1 MPVRPYASE
10 HLPDPRNADIL
21 VHVDGELVPRDQA
34 RVSVFD
40 SVVQG
45 GDAVWEGL
53 RVYEGK
59 VFALD
64 RHLDRLF
71 ASAHA
76 LRFEGVPTREVVKRA
91 VIETFTANEMYDQ
104 AHARLT
110 LTRGPK
116 VTSGMSPTFNRAG
129 CTLVVLAEWKPPV
142 YGDAGIRLVTSSV
155 RRNSPATL
163 DSKIHH
169 NNLLNNILAKIEADV
184 AGADDALMLDLH
196 GFVAETNA
204 TNVFLV
210 RRGVLVTPTADAC
223 LPGITRDIV
232 LEVAAA
238 AGIETEVRNVSLSEV
253 YTADEVFTT
262 GTMGELSP
270 VLEVD
275 GRMIRDGAEGPMT
288 RSLREL
294 HRHRTYEEGEPLPAS
309 IPEGDTP
316 PESP

>member
-1 MPVRPYASE
+1 MTRRPYAPE
-10 HLPDPRNADIL
+10 DLPDPRNADIL
-21 VHVDGELVPRDQA
+21 VHIDGELVPRDEA

-53 RVYEGK
+53 RVYDGK
-59 VFALD
+59 VFALE

-76 LRFEGVPTREVVKRA
+76 LRFEGVPSREVVKRA
-91 VIETFTANEMYDQ
+91 VIETFTANKMYDQ

-129 CTLVVLAEWKPPV
+129 CTLIVLAEWKPPV
-142 YGDAGIRLVTSSV
+142 YDRGGIRLVTSSV

-169 NNLLNNILAKIEADV
+169 NNLLNNILAKIEADI
-184 AGADDALMLDLH
+184 AGVDDALMLDLQ

-210 RRGVLVTPTADAC
+210 RKGALVTPTADAC
-223 LPGITRDIV
+223 LPGITRAIV
-232 LEVAAA
+232 LETAAA
-238 AGIETEVRNVSLSEV
+238 EGIETQVRNVSLSEI

-275 GRMIRDGAEGPMT
+275 GRTIGDGPRGPIT
-288 RSLREL
+288 RRLQEL
-294 HRHRTYEEGEPLPAS
+294 HHERTRDEGEPLPTSA
-309 IPEGDTP
+309 
-316 PESP
+316 

>member
-1 MPVRPYASE
+1 MGRRYGPE
-10 HLPDPRNADIL
+10 DLPDPRNAEIL
-21 VHVDGELVPRDQA
+21 VHVDGELVPRDEA

-53 RVYEGK
+53 RVYDGK

-76 LRFEGVPTREVVKRA
+76 LRFEGVPSRDEVRA
-91 VIETFTANEMYDQ
+91 AVVETLTANDMYDS
-104 AHARLT
+104 AHVRLT

-116 VTSGMSPTFNRAG
+116 VTSGMSPTFNRSG
-129 CTLVVLAEWKPPV
+129 CTLIVLAEWKPPV
-142 YGDAGIRLVTSSV
+142 FESSGIRLISSSI

-184 AGADDALMLDLH
+184 AGVDDSLMLDLN

-204 TNVFLV
+204 TNIFFV
-210 RRGVLVTPTADAC
+210 RRGTVVTPSADAC
-223 LPGITRDIV
+223 LPGITRGIV
-232 LEVAAA
+232 IELCNEAGLPLE
-238 AGIETEVRNVSLSEV
+238 ERNVSTSEA

-262 GTMGELSP
+262 GTMGELAP
-270 VLEVD
+270 VLEID
-275 GRMIRDGAEGPMT
+275 GRTIGDGSVGPMT
-288 RSLREL
+288 RKLQDLFAERARS
-294 HRHRTYEEGEPLPAS
+294 EGEPLR
-309 IPEGDTP
+309 
-316 PESP
+316 